1 MPYVVFTCKCRCAF
15 ERWKKDGEEWVHN
28 CPLCGYVTDD
38 AIGPQTEGMK
48 VSHLRLPGDQ
58 YDYISAV
65 DGSHIAS
72 KRAHR
77 EHLKRNGLIEV
88 GNEKPKPNEI
98 TIPKDSI
105 RAEMRN
111 QLERMR
117 SHGTWRDR

>member
-1 MPYVVFTCKCRCAF
+1 MPEVAFTCSCKCLFNRYI
-15 ERWKKDGEEWVHN
+15 RDGEPWMAT
-28 CPLCGYVTDD
+28 CPLCGEQVQDG
-38 AIGPQTEGMK
+38 IGPQIAGMK
-48 VSHLRLPGDQ
+48 VNPLRLPGDQ
-58 YDYISAV
+58 YDYVSAV
-65 DGSHIAS
+65 DGSHISS

-77 EHLKRNGLIEV
+77 EHLKRHALIEV
-88 GNEKPKPNEI
+88 GNEKGKPHEI